1 MTTGTASGPAIRL
14 DKWLFFA
21 RFFRSRARAAELCL
35 SGRLRVNGLSTVKP
49 DLHVR
54 PGDVLTFAQ
63 GRQIRIV
70 RIVGTATRRG
80 PAPEAR
86 LLYED
91 LAVPAA
97 AAPAQQP
104 DPERPHTG

>member
-1 MTTGTASGPAIRL
+1 VSAAAIRL
-14 DKWLFFA
+14 DKWLFYA
-21 RFFRSRARAAELCL
+21 RFFKSRARAAELCL

-63 GRQIRIV
+63 GPQIRVV
-70 RIVGTATRRG
+70 RIVATGTRRG

-86 LLYED
+86 QLYED
-91 LAVPAA
+91 LGLPPAS
-97 AAPAQQP
+97 APDGQAPQ
-104 DPERPHTG
+104 RPYTG